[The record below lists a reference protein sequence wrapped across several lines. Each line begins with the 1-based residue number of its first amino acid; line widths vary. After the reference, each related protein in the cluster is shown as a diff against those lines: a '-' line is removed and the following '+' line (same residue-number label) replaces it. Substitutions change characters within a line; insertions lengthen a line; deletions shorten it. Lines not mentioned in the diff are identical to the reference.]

1 MERKINGGGD
11 LCKPPPL
18 RMSGSDVK
26 STLGRLLPNPMN
38 LGGGGGETHTHTP
51 LYRLIQNYLSE
62 CFRDCNI
69 APTCVAS
76 AVGK

>member
-38 LGGGGGETHTHTP
+38 LGGGGEKHTHTHLYIA
-51 LYRLIQNYLSE
+51 LYRTIEASVSE
-62 CFRDCNI
+62 TVI
-69 APTCVAS
+69 
-76 AVGK
+76 